1 MSECEVIEG
10 LRRLELRLC
19 RGFEV
24 LPSFHDQVG
33 MIWYD
38 PD

>member
-24 LPSFHDQVG
+24 LSFFPRPSRNDMV
-33 MIWYD
+33 
-38 PD
+38 